1 MYYHYSEIGRSANT
15 AHVLEAILEKHH
27 QEDMPLE
34 CTSLVFGDSVA
45 EADIVEQMKPI
56 NQRIDEINGKLAI
69 I

>member
-34 CTSLVFGDSVA
+34 CTSLIFGDSVA

-56 NQRIDEINGKLAI
+56 NQRINEINGKLAI